1 MSSPDTQQFIA
12 QQTRL
17 ALLEAAVL
25 AQLRAAV
32 EDGYDAVVID
42 ASCIKGQT
50 VISIDYMRG
59 GMSHAG
65 ESL

>member
-1 MSSPDTQQFIA
+1 MSSQEIS

-25 AQLRAAV
+25 AQLRAAL
-32 EDGYDAVVID
+32 EDGFDGVTIVAV
-42 ASCIKGQT
+42 SESGQT
-50 VISIDYMRG
+50 VIDVQYVRG
-59 GMSHAG
+59 GIAMAG